1 MEDKKYMYI
10 YIYIPLEGSPRVVH
24 VLFPVSTPVS
34 RSTLA
39 FKTKKKKEHGMRIR
53 LIVCVFSAV
62 SVTSSLYLVDIVKE
76 QKAIGLL

>member
-34 RSTLA
+34 RSALA
-39 FKTKKKKEHGMRIR
+39 FKTKKKEHGMRIR

-62 SVTSSLYLVDIVKE
+62 SMTSSLYLVDIVKE

>member
-1 MEDKKYMYI
+1 
-10 YIYIPLEGSPRVVH
+10 
-24 VLFPVSTPVS
+24 
-34 RSTLA
+34 
-39 FKTKKKKEHGMRIR
+39 MRIR

>member
-34 RSTLA
+34 RSALA
-39 FKTKKKKEHGMRIR
+39 FKTKKKGARYEDSVDCVRF
-53 LIVCVFSAV
+53 LSCVCDLQ
-62 SVTSSLYLVDIVKE
+62 SVPC
-76 QKAIGLL
+76 